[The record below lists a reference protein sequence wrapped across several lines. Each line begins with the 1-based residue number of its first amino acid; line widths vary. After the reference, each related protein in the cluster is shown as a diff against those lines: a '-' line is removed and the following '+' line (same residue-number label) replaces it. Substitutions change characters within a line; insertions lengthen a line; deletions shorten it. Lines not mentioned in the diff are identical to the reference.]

1 MRMKDDTLE
10 FLGDRKKL
18 SFQEREYMEIIW
30 KKPDG
35 ISSEELYSA
44 FQTARGTIAAT
55 LSHITDKGYVVFQK
69 DGRNTIYVP
78 LVSKLEYEQAVLK
91 QKMKKYMGFGSL
103 TTLIGMFCGKS
114 ELEEHEKEEIEE
126 LIKKISKEQ

>member
-1 MRMKDDTLE
+1 M
-10 FLGDRKKL
+10 
-18 SFQEREYMEIIW
+18 
-30 KKPDG
+30 
-35 ISSEELYSA
+35 
-44 FQTARGTIAAT
+44 
-55 LSHITDKGYVVFQK
+55 VFQK